1 MQEVR
6 WDIGGTV
13 RKGDFSF
20 FYGRGNSNYNSGIG
34 IFVHHRIISAVK
46 RVEFV
51 SDRVLYIDVRYR
63 RCNIIVVNVHAP
75 REEKEMIQKGVFF
88 YEELDQVFK
97 IIFLPTI

>member
-51 SDRVLYIDVRYR
+51 SDRVSCVFVRYR
-63 RCNIIVVNVHAP
+63 WCNIIVVNVHTQ
-75 REEKEMIQKGVFF
+75 REEKGIIQKGVF
-88 YEELDQVFK
+88 L
-97 IIFLPTI
+97 